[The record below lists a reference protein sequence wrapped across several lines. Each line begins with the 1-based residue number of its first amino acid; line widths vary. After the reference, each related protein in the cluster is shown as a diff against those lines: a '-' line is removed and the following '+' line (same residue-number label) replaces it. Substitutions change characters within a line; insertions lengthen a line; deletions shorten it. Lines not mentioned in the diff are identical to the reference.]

1 MNETEMDE
9 TEMDTGTETDEEEEF
24 SLEDFDHAIAEI
36 ESMQRLQES
45 ILTQLLHLKEQIVE
59 KEPCLFILDSGNR
72 IPFSERIHDLHQQSM
87 IAIQQRHPNPFLSLL
102 YQAIDQIEES

>member
-1 MNETEMDE
+1 MDIIEVNET
-9 TEMDTGTETDEEEEF
+9 TMDTETETDEEEAF
-24 SLEDFDHAIAEI
+24 SLQDFDDVIAEI

-72 IPFSERIHDLHQQSM
+72 IPFSEQIHHLHEQSM
-87 IAIQQRHPNPFLSLL
+87 NAIQQRLPNPFLSLL
-102 YQAIDQIEES
+102 FQTIDQIQES